1 MTREQQHSTIG
12 HNTTGGD
19 AAGHKT
25 RETLRRESLSA
36 LLDGE
41 LTEFELR
48 SLLQDREADDEL
60 LAVWERYSLAKTV
73 LQGEP
78 FQRTSPGFSQRVAAA
93 LESEQPH
100 AAPARGKLDT
110 VRKVSFAW
118 WPATAKLAV
127 AASVTLA
134 VFLGM
139 QLSLDRG
146 ESRQLVDFDSAGDME
161 SVPEPGMVDPD
172 AQQRLNEYIQS
183 VSISPRS
190 ESLPD
195 YNILR
200 DSPLIRP
207 VSDRELISTD
217 LLSPETTSP
226 DSRD

>member
-1 MTREQQHSTIG
+1 MTREQQHSTTG
-12 HNTTGGD
+12 YSAGGGD
-19 AAGHKT
+19 PAAHKT
-25 RETLRRESLSA
+25 RETLRKESLSA

-48 SLLQDREADDEL
+48 SLLQDREADDDL
-60 LAVWERYSLAKTV
+60 LAVWERYCLANTV

-78 FQRTSPGFSQRVAAA
+78 FQRASPGFSQRVAAA
-93 LESEQPH
+93 LETEQPH
-100 AAPARGKLDT
+100 AAQVRGKAD
-110 VRKVSFAW
+110 VARKASFAW

-139 QLSLDRG
+139 QLSLDQG
-146 ESRQLVDFDSAGDME
+146 ENRQLVDVDGAGNAE

-172 AQQRLNEYIQS
+172 AQQRLNDYIQS

-200 DSPLIRP
+200 ESPLIRP
-207 VSDRELISTD
+207 VSDRELITTD
-217 LLSPETTSP
+217 LLSPESTSSDP
-226 DSRD
+226 RD